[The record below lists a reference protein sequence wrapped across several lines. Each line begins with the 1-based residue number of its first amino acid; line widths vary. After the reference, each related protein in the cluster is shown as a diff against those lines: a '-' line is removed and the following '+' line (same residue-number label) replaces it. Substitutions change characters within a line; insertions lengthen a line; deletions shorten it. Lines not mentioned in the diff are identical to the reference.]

1 MELLLLTADPEA
13 GSVLPALSMLAHS
26 VRSAAPEVATLLGTD
41 PCDAVLVDARSDLM
55 ESRTLCRLL
64 VSTGLEVPVVIVI
77 SDGGL
82 VALSVDWGFDEFL
95 LPTAG
100 PAEVDARLRL
110 LVARRATESSAGRG
124 SAEVLG
130 ELVIDESTYT
140 VRLRGRP
147 LDLTYKEFELLKYLA
162 QHAGRVFTRA
172 QLLAEVWDYD
182 FFGGTRTV
190 DVHVRRL
197 RAKLGPEHEQ
207 LIGTVRNVGYKFI
220 RPVRTM
226 SPRQRAD
233 HEHAANANST
243 SAYRADLAPKASQ
256 QASDSPT
263 QPAPAAVPRL
273 GALPQR
279 RSTGSRS

>member
-13 GSVLPALSMLAHS
+13 GSVLPALSMLAHR
-26 VRSAAPEVATLLGTD
+26 VRSAAPKVAALLDTG
-41 PCDAVLVDARSDLM
+41 PYDAVLVDARADFM
-55 ESRTLCRLL
+55 ESRRLCRLL
-64 VSTGLEVPVVIVI
+64 GSTGLDVPVVIVI
-77 SDGGL
+77 REGGL
-82 VALSVDWGFDEFL
+82 VALSVDWGVDEIL

-100 PAEVDARLRL
+100 PAEVDARLGL
-110 LVARRATESSAGRG
+110 LVARRATESGARRG
-124 SAEVLG
+124 STVVRG

-162 QHAGRVFTRA
+162 RHAGRVFTRA

-207 LIGTVRNVGYKFI
+207 LIGTVRNVGYKFVH
-220 RPVRTM
+220 PVRTM
-226 SPRQRAD
+226 SFRQRSD
-233 HEHAANANST
+233 QEHAAHANST
-243 SAYRADLAPKASQ
+243 STYRGDLAPKASQ
-256 QASDSPT
+256 QAIDSDPT
-263 QPAPAAVPRL
+263 QPAPAAAPHLRAVPQ
-273 GALPQR
+273 PQA
-279 RSTGSRS
+279 T

>member
-13 GSVLPALSMLAHS
+13 GSVLPALSMLAHR
-26 VRSAAPEVATLLGTD
+26 VRSAAPEVSALLDTG
-41 PCDAVLVDARSDLM
+41 PYDALLVDARSNLM
-55 ESRTLCRLL
+55 ESRSLCRLL
-64 VSTGLEVPVVIVI
+64 VSTGLDVPVVIVI
-77 SDGGL
+77 GEGGL
-82 VALSVDWGFDEFL
+82 VALSVDWGFEELL
-95 LPTAG
+95 LPTAE

-124 SAEVLG
+124 SALVLG

-140 VRLRGRP
+140 VRLRVRP
-147 LDLTYKEFELLKYLA
+147 LDLTYKEFELIKYLA

-207 LIGTVRNVGYKFI
+207 LIGTVRNVGYKFV
-220 RPVRTM
+220 RPVHTM
-226 SPRQRAD
+226 SSRQRAD
-233 HEHAANANST
+233 QEHAANANST
-243 SAYRADLAPKASQ
+243 SAYRANRRFSPMASQ
-256 QASDSPT
+256 QAIDSGPT
-263 QPAPAAVPRL
+263 QPAPAAVPYL
-273 GALPQR
+273 SALPQ
-279 RSTGSRS
+279 TPAT